1 MATHD
6 PTTAP
11 ERAAKLRMRVTVV
24 YEEGEHAI
32 IARILELPGA
42 ISQGES
48 INEARANV
56 LDAAA
61 LLLESYHEDNVPPE
75 LVPIVAIETHALDV
89 P

>member
-1 MATHD
+1 
-6 PTTAP
+6 
-11 ERAAKLRMRVTVV
+11 MRVTVV

-42 ISQGES
+42 ISQGDTLDA
-48 INEARANV
+48 ARANV

-61 LLLESYHEDNVPPE
+61 LLLESYREDNVPPE